1 MGINYE
7 STKRNHP
14 EGRFL
19 FAGCTLST
27 TGAFILRENAVKTDA
42 AGRSKTL
49 PPVKS
54 GTNPYCPANFERRA
68 FLPQHFKRIY
78 SKIWCTV
85 TGGAYHSARI
95 LMCAYDRK

>member
-19 FAGCTLST
+19 FAGCTLSA

-42 AGRSKTL
+42 AGRSRTL
-49 PPVKS
+49 PPLS
-54 GTNPYCPANFERRA
+54 SPGRIRTALQISNAERFYRNNSNA
-68 FLPQHFKRIY
+68 AIHKLGV
-78 SKIWCTV
+78 S
-85 TGGAYHSARI
+85 
-95 LMCAYDRK
+95 

>member
-27 TGAFILRENAVKTDA
+27 TGTFILRENAVKTDA
-42 AGRSKTL
+42 AGRSRTL
-49 PPVKS
+49 PPCQVRGES
-54 GTNPYCPANFERRA
+54 V
-68 FLPQHFKRIY
+68 LPCKFRTQSVF
-78 SKIWCTV
+78 TA
-85 TGGAYHSARI
+85 TF
-95 LMCAYDRK
+95 